1 MRGATST
8 ESIWALVIN
17 FNVRESHGWR
27 ARAPFW
33 QNAAMSMRIVSI
45 LVCLAG
51 APLAAVASAPGTYL
65 EPAAFIGRVFGQPPD
80 ASVLWLNDAL
90 RESLAQVLG
99 HPPRTL
105 RIRYWA
111 QADRTAWILDEIG
124 KDKPIT
130 LGVVV
135 GSGAIESLDV
145 LVFRES
151 RGWEIRHAFF
161 TDQFRDARLDARN
174 HLQPQVDG
182 ITGATLSVRAAT
194 RVAAAALLLHEHVS
208 EPSN

>member
-1 MRGATST
+1 
-8 ESIWALVIN
+8 
-17 FNVRESHGWR
+17 
-27 ARAPFW
+27 
-33 QNAAMSMRIVSI
+33 MRIVSI
-45 LVCLAG
+45 LVYCLLGVPIAAG
-51 APLAAVASAPGTYL
+51 ASAPGTYL
-65 EPAAFIGRVFGQPPD
+65 EPAAFIARVFPEPP
-80 ASVLWLNDAL
+80 APNLLWLDDSL
-90 RESLAQVLG
+90 RESLTQVLG

-135 GSGAIESLDV
+135 ANDAIESLDV

-161 TDQFRDARLDARN
+161 TNQFRDVRLDGRN
-174 HLQPQVDG
+174 HLQPRVDG

-194 RVAAAALLLHEHVS
+194 RVAAAALLLHGHVS
-208 EPSN
+208 EQSK